1 MVLARDACLLTPKI
15 MEIVYNEIFIGLF
28 LQKLGIDSPLNV
40 TSMLGF
46 DSGTKLIVGGIL
58 NSTISTVIGAGP
70 NLRIP

>member
-1 MVLARDACLLTPKI
+1 